1 MTSRGYPWAT
11 GSDNDLEHG
20 GKGGGGIFGSQPTHV
35 APWSCPACQEEV
47 PAPSPST
54 PPGLAASPW
63 SLMQDKVQALV
74 ARTRERWQWFWGPGA
89 FQDFMQTY
97 YDDHLKDLSLRT
109 QAWLRSSRDSLLNK
123 AHDLCPQFLC
133 RDSDKN

>member
-1 MTSRGYPWAT
+1 MSVPGRRPQALP
-11 GSDNDLEHG
+11 SVCFCILVLAC
-20 GKGGGGIFGSQPTHV
+20 IV
-35 APWSCPACQEEV
+35 ACQEEV